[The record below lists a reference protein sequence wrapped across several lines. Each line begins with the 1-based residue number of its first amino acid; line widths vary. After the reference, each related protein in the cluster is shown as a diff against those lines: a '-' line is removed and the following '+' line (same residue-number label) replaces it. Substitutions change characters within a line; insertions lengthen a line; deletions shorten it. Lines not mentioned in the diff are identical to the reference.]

1 MSIKTAI
8 YDDTTE
14 EFLLLTDNEP
24 DITAHTLWRL
34 GVLHI
39 YRPGNWPNILVS
51 VDSHG
56 ERNDWEFQ
64 TLSSSPPS
72 GLPPHPWISYDE
84 VTFGLADT
92 EIVPFDIWRRSDRR
106 ELHPQHWDEFDRPML
121 VRLPAAPLAPTP
133 RRQPDLSA
141 PASSSRLP
149 LPARQPD
156 LSAPASSSR
165 LPLPAPSAP
174 PASREPSGRPVRQP
188 DLSATAAVAPVA
200 SSGRLPFP
208 LHIQRL
214 VIDAAIAAAT
224 TCPITMEPI
233 TAATAV
239 ITPCGHVFGTELT
252 PRVSLC
258 PVCRSSLL

>member
-64 TLSSSPPS
+64 TLLSSLPNGLPLLRRP
-72 GLPPHPWISYDE
+72 LPPHPWISYDE

-92 EIVPFDIWRRSDRR
+92 EIVSFDIWRRGDSSSGTGRA
-106 ELHPQHWDEFDRPML
+106 EPHPHHWDEFDRPML

-133 RRQPDLSA
+133 REPSGRLPLPSAPLVRQPDLSA
-141 PASSSRLP
+141 PAASAPVAPSGRLP
-149 LPARQPD
+149 LPP
-156 LSAPASSSR
+156 
-165 LPLPAPSAP
+165 
-174 PASREPSGRPVRQP
+174 
-188 DLSATAAVAPVA
+188 
-200 SSGRLPFP
+200 
-208 LHIQRL
+208 HIQRI
-214 VIDAAIAAAT
+214 VIDAAIATAAT
-224 TCPITMEPI
+224 CPVTMEPI
-233 TAATAV
+233 TADTAV

-258 PVCRSSLL
+258 PVCRSALQ

>member
-51 VDSHG
+51 VDPHG
-56 ERNDWEFQ
+56 ERDDWAFQ
-64 TLSSSPPS
+64 NRLPAIAPS

-84 VTFGLADT
+84 VTYGLADT
-92 EIVPFDIWRRSDRR
+92 EIVPFDIWRRGDSSSGTGRT
-106 ELHPQHWDEFDRPML
+106 EPHPQHWDEFDRPML

-141 PASSSRLP
+141 PASSGRLP
-149 LPARQPD
+149 LPARQ
-156 LSAPASSSR
+156 
-165 LPLPAPSAP
+165 PAPSAP
-174 PASREPSGRPVRQP
+174 PASRE
-188 DLSATAAVAPVA
+188 
-200 SSGRLPFP
+200 SSGRLPLP
-208 LHIQRL
+208 PHIQRL

>member
-56 ERNDWEFQ
+56 ERDDWAFQ
-64 TLSSSPPS
+64 TLSPLHRHDLSTLDADASFAPS
-72 GLPPHPWISYDE
+72 GLPLPPHPWISYDE

-92 EIVPFDIWRRSDRR
+92 EIVPFDIWRRGDSSSGTGRT
-106 ELHPQHWDEFDRPML
+106 EPHPQHWDEFDRPML
-121 VRLPAAPLAPTP
+121 VRLPVAPLAPTP
-133 RRQPDLSA
+133 RRQPAPSA
-141 PASSSRLP
+141 PT
-149 LPARQPD
+149 PARQPD
-156 LSAPASSSR
+156 LSAP
-165 LPLPAPSAP
+165 
-174 PASREPSGRPVRQP
+174 
-188 DLSATAAVAPVA
+188 AAVAPVA
-200 SSGRLPFP
+200 SSGRLPLP
-208 LHIQRL
+208 PHIQRI
-214 VIDAAIAAAT
+214 VIDAAIATAA

-252 PRVSLC
+252 PHVSLC